1 MAVPGVLIAA
11 SESEWRANV
20 SSMAVPRPGGW
31 RLCAA
36 FVYDIRHGMPIGSI
50 IMTPQTVQD
59 MGHGQ
64 NVFLWVGP
72 HPCCPTYIV
81 DMCYHSC
88 DKISHK

>member
-1 MAVPGVLIAA
+1 MLAVY
-11 SESEWRANV
+11 
-20 SSMAVPRPGGW
+20 MAVPRPGGW

-36 FVYDIRHGMPIGSI
+36 FVYIYDIRHGMPIGSI

-72 HPCCPTYIV
+72 YSHL
-81 DMCYHSC
+81 HSGHVL
-88 DKISHK
+88 SLM